1 MIEESLPPFPHDD
14 VRRVCVVAAHPDDE
28 TLGVSGLLQRLHA
41 RGAEIRLIV
50 ATDGEGAFPGSSA
63 GERRALGARRRV
75 ELLEALRCQG
85 LGDVEPVWAGLPDS
99 ALADHETELTGLVR
113 DLAADSELC
122 LAPWPDDPHPDHRVA
137 GRAAFRAAPLGAH
150 RWSYPIWLWHLGTP
164 DDPGTP
170 WARATRFRLDDGS
183 AAVKAKAIQAFPSQ
197 LEPGPRGEE
206 PILTPEILER
216 FTLGREILFHEPRS
230 ASTPVSRFETL
241 YHAPDPWAMDSWY
254 ERRKRT
260 IALAA
265 LPSERYGVAVEPA
278 CGTGALTVELAARCD
293 RVHAS
298 DPVPAALAAAR
309 DRAAHLS
316 TVDFT
321 AGALPGDLRGPAD
334 LVVLSEILYYLGEPE
349 LTATLDRAVEEL
361 RPGGQVL
368 AVHWRPQ
375 APDAPHHGHEVHERL
390 RTHPGLR
397 ALVEHRED
405 DFLVDVLT
413 RR

>member
-1 MIEESLPPFPHDD
+1 M
-14 VRRVCVVAAHPDDE
+14 AAHPDDE

-63 GERRALGARRRV
+63 DERRALGTRRRM

-85 LGDVEPVWAGLPDS
+85 MGDVEPVWAGLPDS
-99 ALADHETELTGLVR
+99 ALADHETALTGLVR
-113 DLAADSELC
+113 ELSVDSELC
-122 LAPWPDDPHPDHRVA
+122 LAPWPDDPHPDHRAA
-137 GRAAFRAAPLGAH
+137 GRAAFRAAPLGAY

-170 WARATRFRLDDGS
+170 WARATQIRLDDGS

-197 LEPGPRGEE
+197 LEPGPRGED
-206 PILTPEILER
+206 PILTPEILEH

-230 ASTPVSRFETL
+230 VSTPVSRFETL
-241 YHAPDPWAMDSWY
+241 YREPDPWAMDSWY

-278 CGTGALTVELAARCD
+278 CGTGALTVKLAARCD
-293 RVHAS
+293 RVHAF
-298 DPVPAALAAAR
+298 DPVPAALSAAR
-309 DRAAHLS
+309 NRSAHLS

-321 AGALPGDLRGPAD
+321 AGALPGDLKGPTD
-334 LVVLSEILYYLGEPE
+334 LVVLSEILYYLSEPD
-349 LTATLDRAVEEL
+349 LTATLDRTLETL

-375 APDAPHHGHEVHERL
+375 APDAPHHGQEVHERL

-397 ALVEHRED
+397 PLVEHRED
-405 DFLVDVLT
+405 EFLVDVLT